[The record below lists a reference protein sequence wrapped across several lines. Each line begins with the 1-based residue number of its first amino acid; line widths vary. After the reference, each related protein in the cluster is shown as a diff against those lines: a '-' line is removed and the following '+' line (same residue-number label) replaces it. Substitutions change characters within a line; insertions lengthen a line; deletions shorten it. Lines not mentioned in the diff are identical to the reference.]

1 MKKTTLCALAA
12 IVIPVSMAAG
22 QADRNGSPVLKGPY
36 LGQKPPGL
44 TPEMFAPGVISR
56 QDHFEHSAALFSPD
70 GTEVY
75 WSAKPNDQR
84 YYRIFVMT
92 MDNGIW
98 SEPRVAEF
106 CLEDRSYESV
116 TLSADGRKLYYVGE
130 GEQKYVEKENGAWS
144 KPRPIPSPIDSEAE
158 EKIWSIV
165 NDGSVYFI
173 RFPGHDVFVSRPVDG
188 NYAAPEKLGPEIN
201 SSDARESSVYV
212 SPDESTMIIEAT
224 KDAATAELFVSFRK
238 DDGSWSE
245 RVKLPIAWGRFPS
258 VSPDGK
264 YLFFMTREGIYWVS
278 AKIVESVRNAPG
290 PAHTR
295 AGRSTVG

>member
-12 IVIPVSMAAG
+12 VLIAISMADG
-22 QADRNGSPVLKGPY
+22 RSGRNESPVLKGPY
-36 LGQKPPGL
+36 LGQRPPGL

-56 QDHFEHSAALFSPD
+56 PDHFEHSAALFSPD

-75 WSAKPNDQR
+75 WSAKPNDRR

-92 MDNGIW
+92 MDKGTW

-106 CLEDRSYESV
+106 CQDGRSYESV

-130 GEQKYVEKENGAWS
+130 GEQMYVEKEGGAWG
-144 KPRPIPSPIDSEAE
+144 KPRPVPPPIESEAE
-158 EKIWSIV
+158 EKIWSV
-165 NDGSVYFI
+165 TSDGSVYFI
-173 RFPGHDVFVSRPVDG
+173 RFPGHDVFVARPAG
-188 NYAAPEKLGPEIN
+188 EAYAAPEKLGPEIN

-212 SPDESTMIIEAT
+212 APDESTMIIEAT
-224 KDAATAELFVSFRK
+224 KDASTCELFVSFRK

-278 AKIVESVRNAPG
+278 AEIIERARENRSSESRP
-290 PAHTR
+290 
-295 AGRSTVG
+295 